1 MTARQWFTPWIKRH
15 RELLPRSDWP
25 APGSPMYAAWLTIL
39 EREHVTEAEAGAA
52 SERMVSDPPH
62 HLDGHIPQLLVLVR
76 GTRQK
81 AGVAVPGTREEAI
94 ESSRDCVECG
104 GGGLTRRK
112 FATRR
117 NPTPAWYSCYCH
129 RCPHGR
135 WLKDRHSTEDT
146 LRGRIID
153 LADYPQLHHAM
164 EPEPGEHLRW
174 DRDAKAFIGQIGKMP
189 PAPRRPDP
197 NDERNRQLEYLEH
210 RKRVADFSPPPP
222 F

>member
-1 MTARQWFTPWIKRH
+1 MSVRTWFTPWIKRH
-15 RELLPRSDWP
+15 RELLPRADWP
-25 APGSPMYAAWLTIL
+25 APGSAMYSVWLSTL
-39 EREHVTEAEAGAA
+39 EREHVTETEANTA
-52 SERMVSDPPH
+52 SERMVADPPH

-81 AGVAVPGTREEAI
+81 AGVAVPGTRDEAI
-94 ESSRDCVECG
+94 EASRGCVECG

-117 NPTPAWYSCYCH
+117 NPTPAWHSCYCH

-153 LADYPQLHHAM
+153 LADYPHLHHVD
-164 EPEPGEHLRW
+164 EPEPGEHRRW
-174 DRDAKAFIGQIGKMP
+174 DRDAKAFIGGIGKIP
-189 PAPRRPDP
+189 PVRRPDP

-210 RKRVADFSPPPP
+210 RKRVADFSSPPP